1 MAYLLRFVYR
11 HYAQGD
17 TGYAVSNL
25 IALLCA
31 VIFMGGQLPFGMLV
45 NLIYPFVGYFGA
57 LFIVVVIVQMIRWR
71 IDRAR
76 GITR

>member
-1 MAYLLRFVYR
+1 MRR
-11 HYAQGD
+11 
-17 TGYAVSNL
+17 
-25 IALLCA
+25 
-31 VIFMGGQLPFGMLV
+31 GQLPFGMLV

-57 LFIVVVIVQMIRWR
+57 LFIVVVIVQMICWR